1 MTLDRGTHAGYET
14 LGFPSTER
22 SCPPAQPFDVVSNP
36 EVTHPRRL
44 PRILDTRTLA
54 RTFHLMARRT
64 RMRGTKY
71 LFDTKGRK
79 TAVVIDLRT
88 NASLWEDVLDAAVA
102 RSRAREPRESLAS
115 VRRRR
120 EAYS

>member
-1 MTLDRGTHAGYET
+1 
-14 LGFPSTER
+14 
-22 SCPPAQPFDVVSNP
+22 
-36 EVTHPRRL
+36 
-44 PRILDTRTLA
+44 
-54 RTFHLMARRT
+54 
-64 RMRGTKY
+64 MRGTKY

-79 TAVVIDLRT
+79 MAVVIDLRT